1 MQLLATAGSTS
12 WLFCSRKPPN
22 SPSVACCELT
32 QLRSFCKCRHRKSH
46 SPPAP
51 HPSLASFC
59 LLAPVSC
66 WMASGSPD
74 LAFSIRL
81 SQDVTRQGCF
91 SLRLTG
97 CLIVVHGPLI
107 QCQCSATPHVCP
119 RSTPAPAV
127 ALCFRKRQVGLVLDH
142 WEDLLQSRGAF
153 HMAPRAVAEASED
166 VLQSGCL
173 SPS

>member
-1 MQLLATAGSTS
+1 MPAQEIPLPSCTASQLGI
-12 WLFCSRKPPN
+12 F
-22 SPSVACCELT
+22 
-32 QLRSFCKCRHRKSH
+32 
-46 SPPAP
+46 
-51 HPSLASFC
+51 

-74 LAFSIRL
+74 LAFSIKL

-127 ALCFRKRQVGLVLDH
+127 ALCFRKRRVGLLLDH
-142 WEDLLQSRGAF
+142 WEDLQSRGAF